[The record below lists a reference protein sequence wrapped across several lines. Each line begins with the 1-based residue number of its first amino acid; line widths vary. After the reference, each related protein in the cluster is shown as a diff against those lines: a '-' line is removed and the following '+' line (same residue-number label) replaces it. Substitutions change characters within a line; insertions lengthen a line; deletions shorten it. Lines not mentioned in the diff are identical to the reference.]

1 LLPVP
6 LGFTSEQF
14 ADLLLDKA
22 DIAVAAGN
30 GFGQYGEGY
39 VRVGLLVSEDRLR
52 EAISRIEKLNLFSSR
67 AF

>member
-1 LLPVP
+1 MLPVP